1 MLVGGNWKCNGT
13 LGEVAKWC
21 KMFNEGGPIPIS
33 TEVFAAPAACHIG
46 YVTANLRPDIAV
58 SAQNCGVEPKPG
70 AFTGEMCASM
80 LADVGCKWVV
90 LGHSERRHGYH
101 GETSAQVATKT
112 AQAVEAGLKACV
124 CVGETLEERES
135 GKMLDV
141 ILGDHVRVSRAA
153 LAVRSEKRRA
163 LTIDPSRLLPQMAAL
178 LTLPEA
184 AWAKIAIAYEP
195 VWAIGTGKVASPA
208 QAQEVHAEIRKWVA
222 EKVSPEVAGLLRIQ
236 YGGSVKASNAKELA
250 ACPDIDGFLIGGAS
264 LKPDFIDCWNA
275 FEG

>member
-1 MLVGGNWKCNGT
+1 MSTPLV
-13 LGEVAKWC
+13 
-21 KMFNEGGPIPIS
+21 
-33 TEVFAAPAACHIG
+33 
-46 YVTANLRPDIAV
+46 
-58 SAQNCGVEPKPG
+58 
-70 AFTGEMCASM
+70 
-80 LADVGCKWVV
+80 
-90 LGHSERRHGYH
+90 
-101 GETSAQVATKT
+101 
-112 AQAVEAGLKACV
+112 
-124 CVGETLEERES
+124 
-135 GKMLDV
+135 
-141 ILGDHVRVSRAA
+141 
-153 LAVRSEKRRA
+153 
-163 LTIDPSRLLPQMAAL
+163 PQMSAL

-222 EKVSPEVAGLLRIQ
+222 ENVSPEVAGLLRIQ